1 MKTRI
6 ILSIICLVL
15 VSCSYF
21 QQKPHSS
28 EPTQAVFVINDESA
42 SISWDKK
49 TENIRAQYMKKIL
62 YKQILP
68 PADVI
73 YMAIHS
79 KSNSASNQRLI
90 PWEEG
95 VVDTDSEQQKLQ
107 SISQVLSYF
116 ESPMSG
122 NSEQQSSEII
132 ELTAEIVRLSDSYQS
147 VSLCFVGDLV
157 QESSFRNFQ
166 KTPLFDKRT
175 AQLMAKDDAQ
185 KLSQEYGFNK
195 SALKKV
201 ISIEMLLPPDN
212 LGMENLQH
220 YYDAFFKTLG
230 YKNTV
235 RWTVVR

>member
-49 TENIRAQYMKKIL
+49 TENVRAQYMKKIL

-90 PWEEG
+90 TWEEEPTG
-95 VVDTDSEQQKLQ
+95 TEPEQQKLQ
-107 SISQVLSYF
+107 IITNVLSYF
-116 ESPMSG
+116 DTPMSEV
-122 NSEQQSSEII
+122 SEQQSSEII
-132 ELTAEIVRLSDSYQS
+132 ELTAEIIRLSGQYNS
-147 VSLCFVGDLV
+147 VTLCFVGDML

-166 KTPLFDKRT
+166 KTPLTNKET
-175 AQLMAKDDAQ
+175 AEQMAKEDAQ
-185 KLSQEYGFNK
+185 KLCLEYSFNR

-201 ISIEMLLPPDN
+201 ISIEILLPPGN

-220 YYDAFFKTLG
+220 YYGAFFRRLG
-230 YKNTV
+230 YKNTIH
-235 RWTVVR
+235 WTVVR